1 VIVPLV
7 DDICA
12 FLGRAL
18 RRLRSAQDS
27 PAPPRRSAG
36 LRSLPAAA
44 RAFVVSIIVLAVIAA
59 AAFIPREV
67 PDLRLFI
74 PLLLGSVIASSMK
87 LKLPVGTGS
96 SNLSISYTFD
106 FATLLLLGTGPASVV
121 AACSALAQSR
131 IATSKHNP
139 TFRVFF
145 NMAALVLTVQA
156 AGATFTFAGGQ
167 TGTFDLLAL
176 ARPLV
181 AAALAYYLA
190 NSVIVATAV
199 ALSSGDVPWK
209 VWHTNFLWTAPSY
222 FVGAGAAA
230 AGIAFLRT
238 EHGWFVPLLAAP
250 VYLTFR
256 SYRMYLDRIRY
267 EKQHNEEV
275 LRLLDAARR
284 SEQRYA
290 LAAAGSN
297 DGLWDWDIPND
308 ALYCSDRWKLMFG
321 LSPETAVATCDD
333 WFEYVIEDDRA
344 GLRKALDLHLGG
356 ESPHFEHE
364 YRVRHVNGEVKS
376 VLCRGIA
383 VRDETGRPIRMAGSQ
398 TDITEWR
405 RVQETLA
412 KAARHDPLTGL
423 PNRMLFGELL
433 QREMARTN
441 RMPERR
447 YAVLFIDLDG
457 FKLVNDSLGHLV
469 GDHFLI
475 AIAQRL
481 QSRLRPG
488 DSLARLGGDEF
499 AVLVADISGSDDVT
513 IVAERMQKALADPFE
528 VQGHEI
534 YASASIGIV
543 LADDQYR
550 SVSDLL
556 RDADTA
562 MYRSKAAGRGGY
574 ELFDP
579 TMHASAMNRL
589 TLETDLRRAV
599 ERNEFVVFFQ
609 PIVELITSEVCGF
622 EALVR
627 WRRPSGELASP
638 AEFIAVAEETG
649 LIVPMTSFVLREA
662 ARQVASWQAMFGRPN
677 LYVSVNISPKLFAR
691 SDLVEQVAAAMEESG
706 ITPGTLCLE
715 LTESVLMKHSETV
728 NQNFE
733 RLRQLHVPLY
743 LDDFGTGYSSLS
755 YLQKFPVDALK
766 LDRSFVARFGTEED
780 SSIATVIAT
789 LARELGIGL
798 IAEGVETELQAE
810 QLLALECPH
819 AQGALFSR
827 PLAGPE
833 VEKLLWEVGAS
844 GLAAAS

>member
-1 VIVPLV
+1 MPFV
-7 DDICA
+7 DDVSA
-12 FLGRAL
+12 FLGHSL
-18 RRLRSAQDS
+18 RRLRSADDRAA
-27 PAPPRRSAG
+27 APTKTTS
-36 LRSLPAAA
+36 LHSLPLAA
-44 RAFVVSIIVLAVIAA
+44 RIFVVSVIVLAGLTAVMGM
-59 AAFIPREV
+59 PHEL
-67 PDLRLFI
+67 PNLRLFI
-74 PLLLGSVIASSMK
+74 PLLLGSVLASSMK

-121 AACSALAQSR
+121 AGFSAWAQSR
-131 IATSKHNP
+131 IATSAHNP
-139 TFRVFF
+139 TFRVVF
-145 NMAALVLTVQA
+145 NVAALILTVQA

-167 TGTFDLLAL
+167 PGTFDLVTLAK
-176 ARPLV
+176 PLV
-181 AAALAYYLA
+181 ATALAYYVA
-190 NSVIVATAV
+190 NSAIIATAV
-199 ALSSGDVPWK
+199 ALSSRERPWK
-209 VWHTNFLWTAPSY
+209 VWHANFLWTAPSY

-230 AGIAFLRT
+230 AAIAFLRT
-238 EHGWFVPLLAAP
+238 EHGWFVPLLGAP

-256 SYRMYLDRIRY
+256 SYRMYLDRIRS
-267 EKQHNEEV
+267 EKHYNEEV

-321 LSPETAVATCDD
+321 LSPETSVATFKD
-333 WFEYVIEDDRA
+333 WLDYVVEEDRT
-344 GLRKALDLHLGG
+344 GLRKALDTHLGG
-356 ESPHFEHE
+356 ETPHFEHE
-364 YRVRHVNGEVKS
+364 YRVRHANGDLKS

-383 VRDETGRPIRMAGSQ
+383 VRDDSGSPVRMAGSQ

-423 PNRMLFGELL
+423 PNRTLFGELL
-433 QREMARTN
+433 QREMARSG

-499 AVLVADISGSDDVT
+499 AVLVSDIGGSDDVT

-543 LADDQYR
+543 LGDDQYK

-589 TLETDLRRAV
+589 TLETDLRRAI
-599 ERNEFVVFFQ
+599 ERTEFVVFFQ

-627 WRRPSGELASP
+627 WKRPNGELASP

-649 LIVPMTSFVLREA
+649 LIVPMTTFVLSEA
-662 ARQVASWQAMFGRPN
+662 ARQVAAWQAMFGRPN

-691 SDLVEQVAAAMEESG
+691 SDLVEQVAAAVQQSG

-728 NQNFE
+728 NRNFE
-733 RLRQLHVPLY
+733 RLRQLRVPLY

-755 YLQKFPVDALK
+755 YLQKYPVDALK

-833 VEKLLWEVGAS
+833 VEKLLWEAGAS

>member
-1 VIVPLV
+1 MRTVPLV
-7 DDICA
+7 HTVREC
-12 FLGRAL
+12 LGRVL
-18 RRLRSAQDS
+18 RPLRSAEDRAAVPQ
-27 PAPPRRSAG
+27 PAGIRA
-36 LRSLPAAA
+36 LPIPA
-44 RAFVVSIIVLAVIAA
+44 RIFVVSVIVGAA
-59 AAFIPREV
+59 ASGVAHLSREL

-87 LKLPVGTGS
+87 LKLPVGAGS

-106 FATLLLLGTGPASVV
+106 FATLLLFGTGPASVV

-139 TFRVFF
+139 TYRVLF

-156 AGATFTFAGGQ
+156 AGTTFTFVGGRAGMV
-167 TGTFDLLAL
+167 DLLEL
-176 ARPLV
+176 AKPLV

-190 NSVIVATAV
+190 NSTIVATVV
-199 ALSSGDVPWK
+199 ALSSGDAPWK

-230 AGIAFLRT
+230 AGIALLHT
-238 EHGWFVPLLAAP
+238 EHGWFVPLLGAP

-275 LRLLDAARR
+275 LRLLDAARQ

-308 ALYCSDRWKLMFG
+308 TLYCSDRWKLMFG
-321 LSPETAVATCDD
+321 LSPDTSVSTFQE
-333 WFEYVIEDDRA
+333 WLNYVVDEDRA

-364 YRVRHVNGEVKS
+364 YRVRDVNGDLKS

-383 VRDETGRPIRMAGSQ
+383 VRDETGRPVRMAGSQ

-423 PNRMLFGELL
+423 PNRTLFGELL
-433 QREMARTN
+433 QREMARTT

-457 FKLVNDSLGHLV
+457 FKLVNDSLGHLI

-543 LADDQYR
+543 LADDQYK

-599 ERNEFVVFFQ
+599 ERSEFVVFFQ

-627 WRRPSGELASP
+627 WKRPSGELASP

-649 LIVPMTSFVLREA
+649 LIVPMTTFVLREA
-662 ARQVASWQAMFGRPN
+662 ARQIAAWQTMFGRPN
-677 LYVSVNISPKLFAR
+677 MYVSVNISPKLFAR
-691 SDLVEQVAAAMEESG
+691 PDLVEQVASAVQQSG

-728 NQNFE
+728 NRNFE
-733 RLRQLHVPLY
+733 RLRALHVPLY

-819 AQGALFSR
+819 AQGTLFSR